1 MWLPPPLPRKFDACV
16 RDLASTKAEVRA
28 SAATDIVRHAKHPV
42 REGEDGASTEQRA
55 EALRLLEAA
64 LADASPMVRSAAA
77 VALSDIGATGAAKA
91 LLRLVDDDDGHVRQ
105 MAITALGELGD
116 RSKATLTRLEKAQ
129 KDRRPEMRYQSVI
142 ALAKLVSGDARARA
156 LLTAS
161 SDDDMN
167 VRYIAMRLAEEALG
181 AGAVVAPNDAD
192 VDGRLVIRG
201 RALLDDEADDVVIAA
216 AIFLAKVGDERGRKV
231 VLEVVRGTRKAQ
243 QEDERE
249 AVELAGAIGMKEA
262 IPALERR
269 AFGVLRHVR
278 DTCSFHAL
286 IALARLGHARAKATI
301 AKDLGARR
309 KATRE
314 AAVVA
319 AGRARLVEL
328 RSQIEALADGDVDA
342 ELRRVALEELT

>member
-28 SAATDIVRHAKHPV
+28 SAATDIVRHAKRPV
-42 REGEDGASTEQRA
+42 REGEDGESTEQRA

-77 VALSDIGATGAAKA
+77 VALSDLGATGAAKA
-91 LLRLVDDDDGHVRQ
+91 LLKLVDDDDDHVRQ

-116 RSKATLTRLEKAQ
+116 RSKATLARLEKAQ
-129 KDRRPEMRYQSVI
+129 KDRRPAMRYQSVI

-156 LLTAS
+156 LLSAS

-181 AGAVVAPNDAD
+181 AAAAAESD
-192 VDGRLVIRG
+192 VDGRLVLRA
-201 RALLDDEADDVVIAA
+201 RALLDDDADDVVIAS
-216 AIFLAKVGDERGRKV
+216 AIFLAKAGDERGRKV
-231 VLEVVRGTRKAQ
+231 VLDVVGGTRKAQ

-249 AVELAGAIGMKEA
+249 AVELVGALGLRDA

-278 DTCSFHAL
+278 DTCSFHAS
-286 IALARLGHARAKATI
+286 IALARLGHARAKAAI

-309 KATRE
+309 RATRE

-328 RSQIEALADGDVDA
+328 RSRIEALPDDEVDA
-342 ELRRVALEELT
+342 ELRRVALEELAS